1 MTSKI
6 CLSRCIMIVVVG
18 LFSVAAN
25 AQDPS
30 SGERTYVGQQLCIAC
45 HRNENDHWS
54 HTVHAKVFLT
64 NPPNDMAAR
73 GCESCHGPGSEH
85 MTDPLSKS
93 KIIAF
98 TRDSEYSPD
107 EQNEVCMTCHEG
119 NERIHWR
126 GSPHQSNDL
135 TCGDCHNPMASF
147 SYAGLLAREAT
158 HDTCFGCHQK
168 QRVEFRKR
176 SHMPLFEGKVS
187 CSDCHNPH
195 GSASDS
201 LLKEN
206 TVNKV
211 CFQCHAEKRGPFIF
225 SHAPV
230 QENCLNCHSPHGS
243 NHEML
248 LTTARP
254 FLCQQC
260 HTSRGHPNELLTRA
274 NLPGAI
280 NSDVRM
286 VNRGCQNCHTQIHG
300 SNHPSGVRLH
310 R

>member
-1 MTSKI
+1 MGLRI
-6 CLSRCIMIVVVG
+6 GLRGGFGIVLFG
-18 LFSVAAN
+18 LFCVTAN
-25 AQDPS
+25 TEETDS
-30 SGERTYVGQQLCIAC
+30 SERTYLGQEVCVAC
-45 HRNENDHWS
+45 HSKENDHWS
-54 HTVHAKVFLT
+54 HTAHAKVFLI
-64 NPPNDMAAR
+64 NPPNDMAAK
-73 GCESCHGPGSEH
+73 GCESCHGPGSKH
-85 MTDPLSKS
+85 LLDPTSKS
-93 KIIAF
+93 NIISF
-98 TRDSEYSPD
+98 TRDSGYSPT
-107 EQNEVCMTCHEG
+107 EQNEVCMTCHAG

-126 GSPHQSNDL
+126 GSPHQRNDL
-135 TCGDCHNPMASF
+135 ACADCHNPMASF
-147 SYAGLLAREAT
+147 SDTGMLRKET
-158 HDTCFGCHQK
+158 IHDTCFGCHQQ

-176 SHMPLFEGKVS
+176 SHMPLFEGKVT

-195 GSASDS
+195 GSTADS
-201 LLKEN
+201 LLKED

-230 QENCLNCHSPHGS
+230 RESCLNCHKPHGS

-274 NLPGAI
+274 NQPG
-280 NSDVRM
+280 SVSPDVRLI
-286 VNRGCQNCHTQIHG
+286 NRSCQNCHTQVHG
-300 SNHPSGVRLH
+300 SNHPSGMRLH

>member
-1 MTSKI
+1 MRI
-6 CLSRCIMIVVVG
+6 RIGLSWSVAVGVFG
-18 LFSVAAN
+18 LFSAA
-25 AQDPS
+25 AYSQETS
-30 SGERTYVGQQLCIAC
+30 SSERTYLGQEVCVAC

-64 NPPNDMAAR
+64 NPSNDMAAK

-85 MTDPLSKS
+85 ITDVLSKS
-93 KIIAF
+93 KIISF
-98 TRDSEYSPD
+98 TRDSGYSPI
-107 EQNEVCMTCHEG
+107 EQNAICMTCHAG
-119 NERIHWR
+119 RERIHWR

-135 TCGDCHNPMASF
+135 ACADCHNPMASL
-147 SYAGLLAREAT
+147 SDSGLLRKEAI

-168 QRVEFRKR
+168 QRLEFRKR

-195 GSASDS
+195 GSAADS
-201 LLKEN
+201 LLKAD
-206 TVNKV
+206 TVNKL
-211 CFQCHAEKRGPFIF
+211 CYQCHAEKRGPFIF

-230 QENCLNCHSPHGS
+230 RESCLNCHSPHGS

-274 NLPGAI
+274 NLPG
-280 NSDVRM
+280 SVSPDVRLL
-286 VNRGCQNCHTQIHG
+286 NRGCQNCHTQIHG

>member
-1 MTSKI
+1 MGLRVG
-6 CLSRCIMIVVVG
+6 LSWGVGVVVFG
-18 LFSVAAN
+18 LFSVAAYT
-25 AQDPS
+25 QERS
-30 SGERTYVGQQLCIAC
+30 SSERTYLGQEVCVAC

-64 NPPNDMAAR
+64 NPPNDMAAN

-85 MTDPLSKS
+85 ITDVLSKS
-93 KIIAF
+93 KIISF
-98 TRDSEYSPD
+98 TRDSGYSPI
-107 EQNEVCMTCHEG
+107 EQNEICMTCHAG
-119 NERIHWR
+119 RERIHWR

-135 TCGDCHNPMASF
+135 ACADCHNPMASL
-147 SYAGLLAREAT
+147 SDSGLLRKEAI

-168 QRVEFRKR
+168 QRLEFRKR

-195 GSASDS
+195 GSSADS
-201 LLKEN
+201 LLKAD
-206 TVNKV
+206 TVNKL
-211 CFQCHAEKRGPFIF
+211 CYQCHAEKRGPFIF

-230 QENCLNCHSPHGS
+230 RESCLNCHSPHGS

-274 NLPGAI
+274 NLPG
-280 NSDVRM
+280 SVSPDVRLL
-286 VNRGCQNCHTQIHG
+286 NRGCQNCHTQIHG

>member
-1 MTSKI
+1 MGLRI
-6 CLSRCIMIVVVG
+6 GLRGGFGIVLFG
-18 LFSVAAN
+18 LFCVTAN
-25 AQDPS
+25 TEETDS
-30 SGERTYVGQQLCIAC
+30 SERTYLGQEVCIGC
-45 HRNENDHWS
+45 HVSENDHWS
-54 HTVHAKVFLT
+54 HTVHAKVFAT
-64 NPPNDMAAR
+64 NPPNEMAAK

-85 MTDPLSKS
+85 LTDVLSKS
-93 KIIAF
+93 KIISF
-98 TRDSEYSPD
+98 TRDSGYSPA
-107 EQNEVCMTCHEG
+107 EQNEVCMACHSG
-119 NERIHWR
+119 SERIHWR
-126 GSPHQSNDL
+126 GSPHERNDL
-135 TCGDCHNPMASF
+135 ACGDCHNPMASF
-147 SYAGLLAREAT
+147 SETGLLSRNSI

-176 SHMPLFEGKVS
+176 SHMPLFEGKVT

-201 LLKEN
+201 LLKAN

-230 QENCLNCHSPHGS
+230 RESCLNCHLPHGS

-248 LTTARP
+248 LTTAGP

-260 HTSRGHPNELLTRA
+260 HTSRGHPNDLLTQA
-274 NLPGAI
+274 NLPGAVS
-280 NSDVRM
+280 SDVRM
-286 VNRGCQNCHTQIHG
+286 INRNCRNCHTQVHG
-300 SNHPSGVRLH
+300 SNHPAGARLH